1 MRNEN
6 LTPETVPPHLADF
19 APATTPENT
28 IHAPGTLV
36 DKYGRHITYLRLSRN
51 FGEHNAVMAGL
62 SHAAGDYC
70 VIMDDLDNATAIEVM
85 KTFQQSPS
93 SRSVVP
99 MAIHTGSPSAIPGLM
114 FSVVKPLAE
123 EAAVRTLR
131 AAHGQMVQ
139 ELRRYIRYPLTVP
152 VTLTSERGQELRA
165 VCRNL
170 SLRGVGIQVPA
181 RLTVGVSVQTQLA
194 LEAGVTLAGVG
205 QVAWCD
211 ISGRAGISCR
221 GATQRDSGRRLQDP
235 RDLPPLHE
243 Q

>member
-1 MRNEN
+1 MLDTLLISSDPK
-6 LTPETVPPHLADF
+6 LTATLRSACLKVGITPKLCASPAQVAAVLAHKK
-19 APATTPENT
+19 
-28 IHAPGTLV
+28 I
-36 DKYGRHITYLRLSRN
+36 
-51 FGEHNAVMAGL
+51 
-62 SHAAGDYC
+62 YC

-211 ISGRAGISCR
+211 VSGRAGISCR
-221 GATQRDSGRRLQDP
+221 GATQRDQRQL
-235 RDLPPLHE
+235 E
-243 Q
+243 QWLKARSTR